1 MTKSKAAIAAKQKE
15 PRLKEFKV
23 LVKKIK
29 EKALFWESQK
39 PP

>member
-15 PRLKEFKV
+15 LRLKELKV
-23 LVKKIK
+23 FVKMVKDK
-29 EKALFWESQK
+29 GCTWESHD